1 MGVCESNNSNL
12 SKNRINIIK
21 NGNLDSYKFECNMRK
36 NLPKRLNLEFI
47 FSQLKVKH
55 CISHNSAKNSVYI
68 TEVSVPQMNNYSII
82 VNQGKSPVINP
93 SYIFKIN
100 REFTIKEL
108 ENLFFVITIYEFV
121 DEIDLNAINKMN
133 KLSEEYKSK
142 SNYKST
148 FSIDLFSFLFKSKK
162 CDFLMKGTNG
172 LSSNTRI
179 CFNCEIIHRG
189 KIKIYAKGPGNVNKF
204 IFKTKNINLGSSKTF
219 FDDFSLDTPLITM
232 KELSQADIFLELYY
246 NENIYFYT
254 TLDDLKYKL
263 IKKLGEIII
272 NREIDYKELNSNKQ
286 LYSNA
291 NINLNYNMGINSNNN
306 DYNAQLGNNNQEIKR
321 ITEQKNDA
329 YIIFENL
336 PIITQI
342 SCLYFTE
349 YGPLYNTS
357 FLHLINNDTEIQNYR
372 KNLNISSEDFY
383 LRLKDKYDYLNGG
396 KFDFYVLF
404 EELNDIFKRSIDT
417 EKFYF
422 LYPDFESLNKMIIII
437 MKIGI
442 IIIDYIKIEKD
453 EGKLFTLLKTIQN
466 IIKREEIDNAVL
478 NYCLGHFQGPENNL
492 KTFIND
498 FFLKLLKLNEYCRA
512 KKMPNLNNNL
522 VEIYSKLYFTK
533 KFIRETIFNTLF
545 QKETIYNINQI
556 DVFIYD
562 IINDEKLYRYFDQNA
577 FNQIIKKK
585 AYFSNLFSENLGFFK
600 YILYHLDNLNIN
612 EFPLDFTQFIDNNN
626 LLTLLGKYIKN
637 KKMENLENDFFELTS
652 FLCGSFGAISVLN
665 ENLIKYTNG
674 YNNLAIFKLFEYL
687 KSLLESYYKKE
698 GCKLIMDYTILE
710 KAINIII
717 EINSSIALPKLFWF
731 YYCCSHLVMSS
742 HLKTFIINVCNKSFE
757 SFAYHWSFSV
767 RQVFFKLLIFSF
779 NDKLK
784 NEEGKFL
791 NMKNIINYENKNVNK
806 KILYKEESLK
816 DYELINKEYKV
827 WKELIAEEKT
837 ENPDLPIF
845 FLPSPISPDKID

>member
-1 MGVCESNNSNL
+1 
-12 SKNRINIIK
+12 
-21 NGNLDSYKFECNMRK
+21 
-36 NLPKRLNLEFI
+36 
-47 FSQLKVKH
+47 
-55 CISHNSAKNSVYI
+55 
-68 TEVSVPQMNNYSII
+68 
-82 VNQGKSPVINP
+82 
-93 SYIFKIN
+93 
-100 REFTIKEL
+100 
-108 ENLFFVITIYEFV
+108 
-121 DEIDLNAINKMN
+121 
-133 KLSEEYKSK
+133 
-142 SNYKST
+142 
-148 FSIDLFSFLFKSKK
+148 
-162 CDFLMKGTNG
+162 
-172 LSSNTRI
+172 
-179 CFNCEIIHRG
+179 
-189 KIKIYAKGPGNVNKF
+189 
-204 IFKTKNINLGSSKTF
+204 
-219 FDDFSLDTPLITM
+219 
-232 KELSQADIFLELYY
+232 
-246 NENIYFYT
+246 
-254 TLDDLKYKL
+254 
-263 IKKLGEIII
+263 
-272 NREIDYKELNSNKQ
+272 
-286 LYSNA
+286 
-291 NINLNYNMGINSNNN
+291 
-306 DYNAQLGNNNQEIKR
+306 
-321 ITEQKNDA
+321 
-329 YIIFENL
+329 
-336 PIITQI
+336 
-342 SCLYFTE
+342 
-349 YGPLYNTS
+349 
-357 FLHLINNDTEIQNYR
+357 
-372 KNLNISSEDFY
+372 
-383 LRLKDKYDYLNGG
+383 
-396 KFDFYVLF
+396 
-404 EELNDIFKRSIDT
+404 
-417 EKFYF
+417 
-422 LYPDFESLNKMIIII
+422 
-437 MKIGI
+437 
-442 IIIDYIKIEKD
+442 
-453 EGKLFTLLKTIQN
+453 
-466 IIKREEIDNAVL
+466 
-478 NYCLGHFQGPENNL
+478 
-492 KTFIND
+492 
-498 FFLKLLKLNEYCRA
+498 
-512 KKMPNLNNNL
+512 MPNLNNNL

-562 IINDEKLYRYFDQNA
+562 IINDEKLYRYFDQNV

-806 KILYKEESLK
+806 NNIYNEESLK

-827 WKELIAEEKT
+827 WKELIAKEKT

-845 FLPSPISPDKID
+845 FLPSPINPDKID